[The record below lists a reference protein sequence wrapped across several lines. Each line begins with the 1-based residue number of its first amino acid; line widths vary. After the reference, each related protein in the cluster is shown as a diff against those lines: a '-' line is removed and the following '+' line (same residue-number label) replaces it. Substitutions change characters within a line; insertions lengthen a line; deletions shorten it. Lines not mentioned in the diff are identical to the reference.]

1 MTASV
6 TPSLGSSQSPSP
18 SIGFD
23 ATETAPADI
32 GAGDGDGDVSGNND
46 DDDGG
51 GSNGLSA
58 GAIIGISIA
67 AIIVAIMLIL
77 CLVFVVFG
85 SRKRDNGDGAGQ
97 GQQPA
102 VYSSSDAAAT
112 PPPPPPPAVVPP
124 PFAKDEA
131 RDMGAPDGGAGV
143 GDPTEAAAAAAAAT
157 AAAAAAKDAPAS
169 STDPTGA
176 LVVPDQADGE
186 QGAMVAALARGPT
199 PPPHDYVLG
208 AGPAASRTDFDNLQA
223 RFEREEIGDH
233 SAVLGVDRTSTGEP
247 LAAAAILPAMAEDS
261 DQQEEQDGGAVDDQG
276 DTLPGPLGNEQV
288 DSGLPDREAI
298 NVPTFEKQEQMMA
311 GGDGSG
317 AISNV
322 AGGLHG
328 TTITEEGGDVPSLER
343 DPIEMSRDRDTPF

>member
-1 MTASV
+1 M
-6 TPSLGSSQSPSP
+6 
-18 SIGFD
+18 
-23 ATETAPADI
+23 TETAPAD
-32 GAGDGDGDVSGNND
+32 AGTGDSDGDGDVSGSNGD
-46 DDDGG
+46 DDDG

-67 AIIVAIMLIL
+67 AIIAAILLIL
-77 CLVFVVFG
+77 CVVFVVFG
-85 SRKRDNGDGAGQ
+85 GRKRDRGDGAGQ

-124 PFAKDEA
+124 PPPFAKDEA

-143 GDPTEAAAAAAAAT
+143 GDPTEAAAAAAAAAAT
-157 AAAAAAKDAPAS
+157 AAAAAARDTPGNG
-169 STDPTGA
+169 TDPTGA
-176 LVVPDQADGE
+176 LVVSDQPDGE

-208 AGPAASRTDFDNLQA
+208 AGPAATRTDFDNLQA

-233 SAVLGVDRTSTGEP
+233 SAVLGVDRASTGEP
-247 LAAAAILPAMAEDS
+247 LAPPAILPAMAEDS
-261 DQQEEQDGGAVDDQG
+261 EQQEEQDGGAVDDQG
-276 DTLPGPLGNEQV
+276 DTLPGPLGDEQV

-298 NVPTFEKQEQMMA
+298 SVPTFEKQEQMMV

>member
-1 MTASV
+1 M
-6 TPSLGSSQSPSP
+6 
-18 SIGFD
+18 
-23 ATETAPADI
+23 TETAPADI
-32 GAGDGDGDVSGNND
+32 GSGDGDGDVTGNND
-46 DDDGG
+46 DDDNG

-58 GAIIGISIA
+58 GAIIGIVIGVIIA
-67 AIIVAIMLIL
+67 VALL
-77 CLVFVVFG
+77 SVCVVLFVFG
-85 SRKRDNGDGAGQ
+85 SRKREGDGAGQ

-124 PFAKDEA
+124 PPPFAKDEA
-131 RDMGAPDGGAGV
+131 RDMGAPDSGAGG
-143 GDPTEAAAAAAAAT
+143 GDATEAAAAAAAAAAT
-157 AAAAAAKDAPAS
+157 AAAAAARDAPGDG
-169 STDPTGA
+169 TDPTGA
-176 LVVPDQADGE
+176 LVVSDQPDGE

-208 AGPAASRTDFDNLQA
+208 AGPAATRTDFDNLQA

-233 SAVLGVDRTSTGEP
+233 SAVLGVDRTSTGEA
-247 LAAAAILPAMAEDS
+247 LAAPAILPAVAADDS
-261 DQQEEQDGGAVDDQG
+261 NQQEAQDGGAGDDQG
-276 DTLPGPLGNEQV
+276 DTLPAPLGDEQV